1 MGQPRVSPTR
11 GRRREV
17 GQSPPPPGGRPPHG
31 VCSIRPKGGRK
42 LIARRA
48 LASRA
53 VEQTRVIPRAGT
65 DSAAA
70 EEQAALRRVATPV
83 ASGAEA
89 PAIFRS
95 VAEEAGR
102 LLGARSSAT
111 IRYDGGFAVT
121 VGRWHEADGPGGFE
135 VGTAVPL
142 DGSDGLTAIVART
155 GRSARIDDYTDVRGR
170 AAEMMRRNGFRTA
183 VAAPIVVGGQT
194 WGLVLVAS
202 GHADVLGADAE
213 RRLGDFAELVALGLE
228 SAEAREQLNASRLR
242 ILEAGMQER
251 RRLERNLH
259 DGAQQRLVSLALQL
273 RVLEGKL
280 ARDDP
285 EAARTLA
292 AGARAELDL
301 AMRELRELARG
312 LHPAVLTDRGLAAA
326 LESLAD
332 SAPLPVDVIGAP
344 EERIAEAVE
353 AAAYFVIAES
363 VTNAVKHAEA
373 TRIAVRIE
381 QAPGA
386 LQITIE
392 DDGRGGADLA
402 AGTGLRGLAD
412 RVEALGGRLAVA
424 DRPGG
429 GTVVSV
435 ELPVEAH

>member
-1 MGQPRVSPTR
+1 MADP
-11 GRRREV
+11 
-17 GQSPPPPGGRPPHG
+17 
-31 VCSIRPKGGRK
+31 
-42 LIARRA
+42 
-48 LASRA
+48 
-53 VEQTRVIPRAGT
+53 
-65 DSAAA
+65 SAIA
-70 EEQAALRRVATPV
+70 EEQAALRRVATLV
-83 ASGAEA
+83 ASGAE
-89 PAIFRS
+89 PAEIFHA

-102 LLGARSSAT
+102 LLSARSSAT
-111 IRYDGGFAVT
+111 IRYDGDVALT
-121 VGRWHEADGPGGFE
+121 VGRWRDEAAGPGGGFE
-135 VGTAVPL
+135 VGTRVPL
-142 DGSDGLTAIVART
+142 AGSDGLTAVVART
-155 GRSARIDDYTDVRGR
+155 GRSARIEDYSDVRGR
-170 AAEMMRRNGFRTA
+170 AAEMMRQNGYRAA
-183 VAAPIVVGGQT
+183 VAAPIVVGGRT
-194 WGLVLVAS
+194 WGLLLVAS
-202 GHADVLGADAE
+202 VVADVLDADAE

-285 EAARTLA
+285 QAALTLA

-326 LESLAD
+326 LESLAG
-332 SAPLPVDVIGAP
+332 SAPLPVEIIGAP

-353 AAAYFVIAES
+353 AGAYFVIAES
-363 VTNAVKHAEA
+363 ITNAVKHAGA

-381 QAPGA
+381 CAPGA
-386 LQITIE
+386 LRIAIE
-392 DDGRGGADLA
+392 DDGRGGADPA

-412 RVEALGGRLAVA
+412 RVEALGGRFAVA
-424 DRPGG
+424 DRAGG
-429 GTVVSV
+429 GTAVSV